1 MRPMLATPADTVPEG
16 DDWLHEVKWDGMRV
30 LAHVS
35 GSSVRL
41 TSRTERDITVAFPE
55 LLRPDAGLQGY
66 DDLLLDGEVVI
77 LVDGVPSF
85 AALAERFNVSD
96 ASMATRLAA
105 AAPAT
110 FLVFDVLQAMD
121 RPTLTMPLRQR
132 RQLLDG
138 LELATRY
145 VQVPPTFTDGGELAE
160 ATAAKGLEGVVSKRT
175 GSAYR
180 PGRRS
185 PDWRKIVHRR
195 TDSFVVCGWLPERD
209 NSRALGSVYLAT
221 PTPHGPLLYR
231 GRVGSGLAG
240 ARGAQLLDRLHGLA
254 TDESPFDAA
263 PPVEAERGAI
273 RWVRPELVADV
284 EFLGVSDGGQ
294 LRQPSWRGVRA
305 DLTPEELAATET
317 LDPPGHPGGE
327 LREEETDG

>member
-1 MRPMLATPADTVPEG
+1 MLATPADTVPEG

-35 GSSVRL
+35 GSVVRL
-41 TSRTERDITVAFPE
+41 SSRTERDITVAFPE
-55 LLRPDAGLQGY
+55 LVDPAAGLQGY
-66 DDLLLDGEVVI
+66 DDLLVDGEVVI
-77 LVDGVPSF
+77 LADGVPSF
-85 AALAERFNVSD
+85 AALSERFNIAD
-96 ASMATRLAA
+96 ASMAARLAA

-110 FLVFDVLQAMD
+110 FLVFDVLQAMHS
-121 RPTLTMPLRQR
+121 PTLAMPLRQR

-138 LELATRY
+138 LELATRR
-145 VQVPPTFTDGGELAE
+145 VQVPQTFTDGARLAE
-160 ATAAKGLEGVVSKRT
+160 ATAAQGLEGVVSKRA
-175 GSAYR
+175 GSPYR

-231 GRVGSGLAG
+231 GRVGAGLAG
-240 ARGAQLLDRLHGLA
+240 ARGAQLLEQLQGLA
-254 TDESPFDAA
+254 VDESPLDEA
-263 PPVEAERGAI
+263 PSVEANRGGI

-284 EFLGVSDGGQ
+284 EFLGISEGGQ
-294 LRQPSWRGVRA
+294 LRQPSWRGLRV
-305 DLTPEELAATET
+305 DLTTDELAATET
-317 LDPPGHPGGE
+317 VDPS
-327 LREEETDG
+327 

>member
-1 MRPMLATPADTVPEG
+1 MLATPADTVPEG

-35 GSSVRL
+35 GSAVRL
-41 TSRTERDITVAFPE
+41 SSRTERDITVAFPE
-55 LLRPDAGLQGY
+55 LVDPAAGLQGY
-66 DDLLLDGEVVI
+66 DDLLVDGEVVI
-77 LVDGVPSF
+77 LADGVPSF
-85 AALAERFNVSD
+85 AALAERFNIAD
-96 ASMATRLAA
+96 ASMAARLAA

-110 FLVFDVLQAMD
+110 FLVFDVLQAMH

-138 LELATRY
+138 LELATRR
-145 VQVPPTFTDGGELAE
+145 VQVPQTFTDGAQLAE
-160 ATAAKGLEGVVSKRT
+160 ATAAQGLEGVVSKRA
-175 GSAYR
+175 GSPYR

-195 TDSFVVCGWLPERD
+195 TDSFVVCGWLPERV

-231 GRVGSGLAG
+231 GRVGAGLAG
-240 ARGAQLLDRLHGLA
+240 ARGAQLLEQLQGLA
-254 TDESPFDAA
+254 ADESPLDEA
-263 PPVEAERGAI
+263 PSVEANRGGI

-284 EFLGVSDGGQ
+284 EFLGISEGGQ
-294 LRQPSWRGVRA
+294 LRQPSWRGLRV
-305 DLTPEELAATET
+305 DLTTDDLAATET
-317 LDPPGHPGGE
+317 VDPS
-327 LREEETDG
+327 

>member
-1 MRPMLATPADTVPEG
+1 MLATPADTVPEG

-35 GSSVRL
+35 ASSVRL

-55 LLRPDAGLQGY
+55 LLRPEAGLQGY

-77 LVDGVPSF
+77 LADGVPSF

-96 ASMATRLAA
+96 TSMAAQLAA

-132 RQLLDG
+132 RQLLEG
-138 LELATRY
+138 LELATPR
-145 VQVPPTFTDGGELAE
+145 VQVPSTFADGGRLAE
-160 ATAAKGLEGVVSKRT
+160 ATAAKGLEGVVSKRA
-175 GSAYR
+175 GSPYR

-209 NSRALGSVYLAT
+209 NSRVLGSIYLAT

-240 ARGAQLLDRLHGLA
+240 ARGAHLLDQLHGLT
-254 TDESPFDAA
+254 TDDSPFDED
-263 PPVEAERGAI
+263 PPAEADRGAI

-284 EFLGVSDGGQ
+284 EFLGISEGGQ
-294 LRQPSWRGVRA
+294 LRQPSWRGIRV
-305 DLTPEELAATET
+305 DLTPDELAATA
-317 LDPPGHPGGE
+317 LA
-327 LREEETDG
+327 TDG

>member
-77 LVDGVPSF
+77 LADGVPSF

-96 ASMATRLAA
+96 ASMATRLAG

-132 RQLLDG
+132 RQLLEG

-145 VQVPPTFTDGGELAE
+145 VQVPATFTDGAQLAE
-160 ATAAKGLEGVVSKRT
+160 ATAAKGLEGVVSKRA
-175 GSAYR
+175 GSPYR

-209 NSRALGSVYLAT
+209 NSRVLGSVYLAT

-240 ARGAQLLDRLHGLA
+240 TRGAQLLDQLQGLA
-254 TDESPFDAA
+254 TDESPFEEALAA
-263 PPVEAERGAI
+263 EADRGAI

-294 LRQPSWRGVRA
+294 LRQPSWRGIRV

-317 LDPPGHPGGE
+317 VD
-327 LREEETDG
+327 D

>member
-30 LAHVS
+30 LAHVT

-55 LLRPDAGLQGY
+55 LVAADAGLQGY

-77 LVDGVPSF
+77 LAGGVPSF
-85 AALAERFNVSD
+85 AGLAERFNVAD
-96 ASMATRLAA
+96 GAMAARLAA
-105 AAPAT
+105 ATPAT
-110 FLVFDVLQAMD
+110 YLVFDVLQAMD

-132 RQLLDG
+132 RQLLEG
-138 LELATRY
+138 LDLASRF
-145 VQVPPTFTDGGELAE
+145 VQVPPTFTDGAQLAE
-160 ATAAKGLEGVVSKRT
+160 ATAAKGLEGVVSKRA
-175 GSAYR
+175 GSPYR

-209 NSRALGSVYLAT
+209 NDRVLGSIYLAT
-221 PTPHGPLLYR
+221 PTPEGPLLYR

-240 ARGAQLLDRLHGLA
+240 ARGATLLAQLHEIGSAD
-254 TDESPFDAA
+254 SPFDED
-263 PPVEAERGAI
+263 PPVEPGRGAI

-284 EFLGVSDGGQ
+284 EFLGISDGGQ
-294 LRQPSWRGVRA
+294 LRQPSWRGIRH
-305 DLTPEELAATET
+305 DLRPEDLNSTET
-317 LDPPGHPGGE
+317 D
-327 LREEETDG
+327 RDG

>member
-1 MRPMLATPADTVPEG
+1 MLATPADTVPEG

-41 TSRTERDITVAFPE
+41 TSRTERDISVAFPE
-55 LLRPDAGLQGY
+55 LLRPQAGLQGY

-77 LVDGVPSF
+77 LADGVPSF

-96 ASMATRLAA
+96 AAMAARLAA

-121 RPTLTMPLRQR
+121 RPTLAMPLRQR
-132 RQLLDG
+132 RQLLAG
-138 LELATRY
+138 LELATRC
-145 VQVPPTFTDGGELAE
+145 VQVPPTFTDGAQLAE
-160 ATAAKGLEGVVSKRT
+160 ATAAEGLEGVVSKRVD
-175 GSAYR
+175 SPYR

-185 PDWRKIVHRR
+185 ADWRKIVHRR
-195 TDSFVVCGWLPERD
+195 TDSFVICGWLPERD
-209 NSRALGSVYLAT
+209 NDLVLGSVYLAT

-240 ARGAQLLDRLHGLA
+240 TRGAGLLSRLRELRSDH
-254 TDESPFDAA
+254 SPFEES
-263 PPVEAERGAI
+263 PPVEPGRGGI

-284 EFLGVSDGGQ
+284 EFLGISEGGQ
-294 LRQPSWRGVRA
+294 LRQPSWRGLRH
-305 DLTPEELAATET
+305 DLQPQDLIATET
-317 LDPPGHPGGE
+317 NADE
-327 LREEETDG
+327 

>member
-1 MRPMLATPADTVPEG
+1 MLATPADTVPEG

-41 TSRTERDITVAFPE
+41 TSRTERDISVAFPE
-55 LLRPDAGLQGY
+55 LIAADAGLQGY

-77 LVDGVPSF
+77 LADGVPSF

-96 ASMATRLAA
+96 PAMAARLAA
-105 AAPAT
+105 ATPAT
-110 FLVFDVLQAMD
+110 FLVFDVLQAMN

-132 RQLLDG
+132 RQLLEG
-138 LELATRY
+138 LELGTRF
-145 VQVPPTFTDGGELAE
+145 VQVPPTFTDGAQLAE
-160 ATAAKGLEGVVSKRT
+160 ATAAKHLEGVVSKRA
-175 GSAYR
+175 GSPYR

-209 NSRALGSVYLAT
+209 NDLVLGSVYLAT
-221 PTPHGPLLYR
+221 PTPEGPLLFR

-240 ARGAQLLDRLHGLA
+240 TRGATLLSQLRELRSAD
-254 TDESPFDAA
+254 SPFEED
-263 PPVEAERGAI
+263 PPGEPGRGAI

-284 EFLGVSDGGQ
+284 EFLGISDGGQ
-294 LRQPSWRGVRA
+294 LRQPSWRGIRH
-305 DLTPEELAATET
+305 DLRPQDLIATEV
-317 LDPPGHPGGE
+317 PGSG
-327 LREEETDG
+327 

>member
-55 LLRPDAGLQGY
+55 LLRADAGLQGY

-77 LVDGVPSF
+77 LADGVPSF

-96 ASMATRLAA
+96 ASMAMRLAA
-105 AAPAT
+105 TAPAT
-110 FLVFDVLQAMD
+110 FMVFDVLQAMN
-121 RPTLTMPLRQR
+121 RPTLAMPLRQR

-138 LELATRY
+138 LELATRC
-145 VQVPPTFTDGGELAE
+145 VQVPPTFADGAQLAE
-160 ATAAKGLEGVVSKRT
+160 ATAEKQLEGVVSKRA
-175 GSAYR
+175 GSPYR

-195 TDSFVVCGWLPERD
+195 TDSFVVCGWLPERAD
-209 NSRALGSVYLAT
+209 SRALGSVYLAT

-231 GRVGSGLAG
+231 GRVGAGLAG
-240 ARGAQLLDRLHGLA
+240 ARGAHLLDRLRGLA
-254 TDESPFDAA
+254 TDDSPFDAA
-263 PPVEAERGAI
+263 LPVEADRGAI

-284 EFLGVSDGGQ
+284 EFLGISEGGQ
-294 LRQPSWRGVRA
+294 LRQPSWRGIRV
-305 DLTPEELAATET
+305 DLTPAELTVTEATA
-317 LDPPGHPGGE
+317 
-327 LREEETDG
+327 DG

>member
-30 LAHVS
+30 LAHIS

-41 TSRTERDITVAFPE
+41 TSRTERDVTVAFPE
-55 LLRPDAGLQGY
+55 LIRPDAGLQGY
-66 DDLLLDGEVVI
+66 DDLLLDGEVVV
-77 LVDGVPSF
+77 LADGVPSF

-96 ASMATRLAA
+96 ASMAARLAA
-105 AAPAT
+105 AAPAS
-110 FLVFDVLQAMD
+110 FLVFDVLQAMN
-121 RPTLTMPLRQR
+121 RPTLAMPLRQR
-132 RQLLDG
+132 RQLLEG

-145 VQVPPTFTDGGELAE
+145 VQVPATFTDGAQLAE
-160 ATAAKGLEGVVSKRT
+160 ATAAKGLEGVVSKRA
-175 GSAYR
+175 GSPYR

-209 NSRALGSVYLAT
+209 NDRVLGSLYLAT

-240 ARGAQLLDRLHGLA
+240 ARGAQLLERLRGLA
-254 TDESPFDAA
+254 TDESPFDETL
-263 PPVEAERGAI
+263 PVEADRGAI

-284 EFLGVSDGGQ
+284 EFLGISEGGQ
-294 LRQPSWRGVRA
+294 LRQPSWRGIRH
-305 DLTPEELAATET
+305 DLTPDELATTESA
-317 LDPPGHPGGE
+317 DPS
-327 LREEETDG
+327 

>member
-1 MRPMLATPADTVPEG
+1 MLATPADTVPEG

-55 LLRPDAGLQGY
+55 LLGTDAGLQGY

-77 LVDGVPSF
+77 LADGVPSF

-96 ASMATRLAA
+96 ASMAAQLAA

-121 RPTLTMPLRQR
+121 RPTLAMPLRQR
-132 RQLLDG
+132 RQLLEG
-138 LELATRY
+138 LELATPR
-145 VQVPPTFTDGGELAE
+145 VQVPSTFADGGGLAE
-160 ATAAKGLEGVVSKRT
+160 ATAAKGLEGVVSKRA
-175 GSAYR
+175 GSPYR

-209 NSRALGSVYLAT
+209 NSRALGSIYLAT

-240 ARGAQLLDRLHGLA
+240 ARGARLLDQLHGLA
-254 TDESPFDAA
+254 ADDSPFDDD
-263 PPVEAERGAI
+263 PPVEADRGGI

-284 EFLGVSDGGQ
+284 EFLGISEGGQ
-294 LRQPSWRGVRA
+294 LRQPSWRGLRA
-305 DLTPEELAATET
+305 DLTPEELAATA
-317 LDPPGHPGGE
+317 PG
-327 LREEETDG
+327 TDA